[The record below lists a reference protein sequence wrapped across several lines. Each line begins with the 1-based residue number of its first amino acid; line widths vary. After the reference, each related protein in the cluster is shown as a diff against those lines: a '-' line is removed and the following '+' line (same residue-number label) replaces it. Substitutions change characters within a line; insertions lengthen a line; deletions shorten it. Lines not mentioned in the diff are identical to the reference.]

1 MKPGNSSR
9 PVGRPGP
16 AAANRPSS
24 SGPPKRSGSTP
35 YLDIPPRTRSVMIV
49 VGVIGM
55 IAAIIGSL
63 MATKGMAIEADK
75 IVHFS
80 GYTLMGTVAV
90 LGLRPILWPFGMLL
104 IAGVSAALEMIQPIF
119 GRSTD
124 WGGDFTTNCL
134 AIVAGSCLGMIAR
147 FVWSYIRTEMVN
159 AEIRKATAG
168 FGDGMTIFRQGEP
181 SDKFYIIRSGQVVL
195 TREANGTTTEIGK
208 AGPGEVVGEMGV
220 LQNLPRSATA
230 TAKGRVW
237 LYGMTLA
244 DLTDKRSDGQDH
256 PGTVVSRVLAQRLR
270 KSMEKLDQAA
280 LEKMAAP
287 LAPVSVGAVQNQ
299 ATARPSP
306 AKSMSTPG
314 GVKIGLRMG
323 WRTGEQVQWSEQGS
337 EHQLPMI
344 FGRGPGPASAPPG
357 TELVLIEENPPQ
369 RLAPVQFSL
378 EVQNG
383 SVILRDEQ
391 SPYGTE
397 VSGVSVG
404 PATGVTQVQLPAGTH
419 VLVAGGEGSPYVLA
433 LEIPPTGSGAAG

>member
-1 MKPGNSSR
+1 MSPSA
-9 PVGRPGP
+9 GP
-16 AAANRPSS
+16 RPSGRGGS
-24 SGPPKRSGSTP
+24 VPAQRATPATGAPPKRTGATP
-35 YLDIPPRTRSVMIV
+35 YLDIPPRTRGVMIV
-49 VGVIGM
+49 VALMGM
-55 IAAIIGSL
+55 ICAVIGSL
-63 MATKGMAIEADK
+63 MAKQGVAIEADK
-75 IVHFS
+75 IVHFV
-80 GYTLMGTVAV
+80 GYTL
-90 LGLRPILWPFGMLL
+90 LGGLMILGMRPLLWPLGMVLV
-104 IAGVSAALEMIQPIF
+104 AGMSAALEMIQPLF
-119 GRSTD
+119 GRSED
-124 WGGDFTTNCL
+124 WSGDFVTNCL
-134 AIVAGSCLGMIAR
+134 AIVAGSCLGMVVR
-147 FVWSYIRTEMVN
+147 FVWSYIRTEMTN
-159 AEIRKATAG
+159 EEIRKATVG

-195 TREANGTTTEIGK
+195 TRESNGTTSELGK

-287 LAPVSVGAVQNQ
+287 LAPLAPAPQ
-299 ATARPSP
+299 AAARPKTAASHP
-306 AKSMSTPG
+306 A
-314 GVKIGLRMG
+314 VKVGLRMG
-323 WRTGEQVQWSEQGS
+323 WRTGEQVRWSEQGS

-344 FGRGPGPASAPPG
+344 FGRDPGPGSAPSG
-357 TELVLIEENPPQ
+357 TELVLIEESPPQ

-378 EVQNG
+378 EWQNG
-383 SVILRDEQ
+383 SVVLKDEQ

-404 PATGVTQVQLPAGTH
+404 PAAGVTQVQLPPGTH

-433 LEIPPTGSGAAG
+433 LEIPATG

>member
-1 MKPGNSSR
+1 
-9 PVGRPGP
+9 
-16 AAANRPSS
+16 
-24 SGPPKRSGSTP
+24 
-35 YLDIPPRTRSVMIV
+35 MI
-49 VGVIGM
+49 
-55 IAAIIGSL
+55 
-63 MATKGMAIEADK
+63 
-75 IVHFS
+75 
-80 GYTLMGTVAV
+80 
-90 LGLRPILWPFGMLL
+90 LGLRPILWPLGMLL
-104 IAGVSAALEMIQPIF
+104 VAGMSAALEMIQPLF
-119 GRSTD
+119 GRSED
-124 WGGDFTTNCL
+124 WSGDFVTNCL

-147 FVWSYIRTEMVN
+147 FIWSYIRTEMVN

-181 SDKFYIIRSGQVVL
+181 SEKFYIIRSGQVVL

-270 KSMEKLDQAA
+270 KSMEKLDQAT
-280 LEKMAAP
+280 LEKLAAP
-287 LAPVSVGAVQNQ
+287 LAPT
-299 ATARPSP
+299 ATAAPLAAAPAQAGVQAVSGGRP
-306 AKSMSTPG
+306 TRPG
-314 GVKIGLRMG
+314 LKVGLRMG
-323 WRTGEQVQWSEQGS
+323 WRTGEQVRWSDQGS
-337 EHQLPMI
+337 EHQLPLI
-344 FGRGPGPASAPPG
+344 FGRGPGPDAAPPG

-369 RLAPVQFSL
+369 RLGPWQFSL

-383 SVILRDEQ
+383 SVVLKDEE

-404 PATGVTQVQLPAGTH
+404 PAAGVTQVELPAGTH

-433 LEIPPTGSGAAG
+433 LDIPPTG

>member
-1 MKPGNSSR
+1 MKPGSPSR
-9 PVGRPGP
+9 PGGRPG
-16 AAANRPSS
+16 AAPANRPPAG
-24 SGPPKRSGSTP
+24 GPPKRTGSTP

-147 FVWSYIRTEMVN
+147 FIWSYIRTEMVN
-159 AEIRKATAG
+159 AEIRKATVG
-168 FGDGMTIFRQGEP
+168 YGDGMTIFRQGEP

-237 LYGMTLA
+237 LYGMTLS

-287 LAPVSVGAVQNQ
+287 LAPVSSGTVQNQ
-299 ATARPSP
+299 SAARPSP
-306 AKSMSTPG
+306 AKPPSSPA

-323 WRTGEQVQWSEQGS
+323 WRTGEQV
-337 EHQLPMI
+337 
-344 FGRGPGPASAPPG
+344 
-357 TELVLIEENPPQ
+357 
-369 RLAPVQFSL
+369 
-378 EVQNG
+378 
-383 SVILRDEQ
+383 
-391 SPYGTE
+391 
-397 VSGVSVG
+397 
-404 PATGVTQVQLPAGTH
+404 
-419 VLVAGGEGSPYVLA
+419 
-433 LEIPPTGSGAAG
+433 